1 MFCAI
6 QTLDQFEK
14 NEITKYLKGV
24 ILGCAHIFV
33 FGRSSLSDMEVFSAM
48 AGIHDEV
55 EEQSTVSETAL
66 SDDSPSLS
74 YSSRETC
81 TQKNLVEETDIRM
94 KDFQEITLF
103 TTKNGR
109 PLPPLYARVE
119 FLKPEDWSPQKRE
132 SFSAEIFR
140 PYTGPV
146 SSASPA
152 SSLAENSCAAFSG
165 RELISEYRC
174 YDFDSSETRRSAA
187 PKMPS
192 PSQTQESRP
201 PVPDG
206 SESLD
211 GIF

>member
-1 MFCAI
+1 
-6 QTLDQFEK
+6 
-14 NEITKYLKGV
+14 
-24 ILGCAHIFV
+24 
-33 FGRSSLSDMEVFSAM
+33 MEVFSAM

-66 SDDSPSLS
+66 SDDSSSLS

-109 PLPPLYARVE
+109 PLPPLHARVE
-119 FLKPEDWSPQKRE
+119 FLKSGDWSPEKRE
-132 SFSAEIFR
+132 AFSAKIFR
-140 PYTGPV
+140 PYTDPA

-174 YDFDSSETRRSAA
+174 YDFHSSETRRGAA
-187 PKMPS
+187 PQMPS

-211 GIF
+211 GLF